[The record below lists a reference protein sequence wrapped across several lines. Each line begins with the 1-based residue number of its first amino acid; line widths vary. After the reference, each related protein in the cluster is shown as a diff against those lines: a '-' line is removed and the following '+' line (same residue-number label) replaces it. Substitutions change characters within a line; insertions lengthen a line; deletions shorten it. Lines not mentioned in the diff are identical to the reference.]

1 MPVTESAEYAKFNT
15 IGLTKRPDSIQAEG
29 RIRYL
34 NDVVT
39 LVGDE
44 TTGSVSLLP
53 VPKGCLIDPAKSFF
67 ITSATTGKV
76 VDLGVNGVVD
86 NIADGISVTSAGTK
100 TCNPN
105 ATALVEATT
114 GEVALKF
121 VSGSASASTLRVS
134 IAYYVR

>member
-53 VPKGCLIDPAKSFF
+53 VPKDLQPERHRTGGSHDRGGCPEIR
-67 ITSATTGKV
+67 V
-76 VDLGVNGVVD
+76 
-86 NIADGISVTSAGTK
+86 
-100 TCNPN
+100 
-105 ATALVEATT
+105 
-114 GEVALKF
+114 
-121 VSGSASASTLRVS
+121 RVS
-134 IAYYVR
+134 LCLDVARFHRLLRPLTFSSLEIQEVGAV